1 MNGKREMR
9 EELDVK
15 IEEVRN
21 LLYQK
26 IEENV
31 DEKEILRISEELD
44 KLIADYLIERVVDI

>member
-44 KLIADYLIERVVDI
+44 KLIADYLIEKVVDI